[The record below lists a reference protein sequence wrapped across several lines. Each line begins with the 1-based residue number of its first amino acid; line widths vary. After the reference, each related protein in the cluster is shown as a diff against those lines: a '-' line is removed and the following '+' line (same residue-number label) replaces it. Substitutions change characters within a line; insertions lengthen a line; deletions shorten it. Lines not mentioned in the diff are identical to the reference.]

1 MANSKR
7 SFGEEPLGELLRKQA
22 IPAAV
27 GILVMSIYGIV
38 DTLYVGRYV
47 GAMGIGAITV
57 NMPITFLISS
67 IGMAIGIGG
76 SSVLSRA
83 MGEGSDG
90 KVQRIFGNM
99 LFLTLTLS
107 LFFVIVASFFQ
118 IPILNLFGGKGE
130 VLSPALQYFRIL
142 LPSVPA
148 LAWAMMSNNVI
159 RAEGHPRR
167 AMYTMIVPAILNL
180 ILDPIFIV
188 VFEMGIEGAALA
200 TTISYFG
207 SALYTASFFLWGP
220 SEMSLT
226 WSCIRPSKSI
236 MTEIG
241 KLGSVTMARQ
251 GTISVLS
258 IVLNNSLFAFGGEMA
273 LASYGIIS
281 RLLMFVNFPV
291 LGITQGYVPILGYN
305 YGAKFY
311 ERVSQLSRLAFYW
324 ATGIACGIFI
334 LLMIFTRPLVALFT
348 EDIALI
354 ERTVPALRWVFA
366 ANPFLA
372 TSFLGSAYFQA
383 IGQARRALILGLSK
397 QGFFLIPLILILPQ
411 VVGVDGIWW
420 SFPIADFGAAIL
432 SWWLLSKN
440 PYIGLLQGRKSS
452 P

>member
-1 MANSKR
+1 MAKTKQE
-7 SFGEEPLGELLRKQA
+7 FGKQPLGLLLRQQA

-27 GILVMSIYGIV
+27 GMLVMSIYAIV

-47 GAMGIGAITV
+47 GSLAIGAITV

-76 SSVLSRA
+76 QSVLSRA
-83 MGEGSDG
+83 MGEGNGG

-99 LFLTLTLS
+99 LVLTVSLS
-107 LFFVIVASFFQ
+107 LFFVILASFFQ
-118 IPILNLFGGKGE
+118 VPILNLFGGKGE
-130 VLSPALQYFRIL
+130 VLAPAQSYFRYL

-148 LAWAMMSNNVI
+148 LAWSMMSNNVI

-167 AMYTMIVPAILNL
+167 AMYTMIIPALLNL
-180 ILDPIFIV
+180 ILDPIFIIV
-188 VFEMGIEGAALA
+188 LDMGLEGAALA

-207 SALYTASFFLWGP
+207 SALYTASFFLFGP

-226 WSCIRPSKSI
+226 WSCIRPSRSI
-236 MTEIG
+236 MAEIS

-251 GTISVLS
+251 GTISLLS

-291 LGITQGYVPILGYN
+291 LGITQGYVPILGFN
-305 YGAKFY
+305 YGAKLY
-311 ERVSQLSRLAFYW
+311 PRVAALSRLAFMW
-324 ATGIACGIFI
+324 ATGIACGIFV
-334 LLMIFTRPLVALFT
+334 LLMVFTRPLVSIFT
-348 EDIALI
+348 EDEALI

-366 ANPFLA
+366 ANPLLA
-372 TSFLGSAYFQA
+372 TSFLGSAFFQA
-383 IGQARRALILGLSK
+383 IGQAKRALILGLSK
-397 QGFFLIPLILILPQ
+397 QGFFLIPLILLLPHW
-411 VVGVDGIWW
+411 VGIDGIWW
-420 SFPIADFGAAIL
+420 SFPIADAGAALL

-440 PYIGLLQGRKSS
+440 PYLKGKSS
-452 P
+452 IES

>member
-1 MANSKR
+1 MAKTKQE
-7 SFGEEPLGELLRKQA
+7 FGKQPLGLLLRQQA

-27 GILVMSIYGIV
+27 GMLVMSIYAIV

-47 GAMGIGAITV
+47 GSLAIGAITV

-76 SSVLSRA
+76 QSVLSRA
-83 MGEGSDG
+83 MGEGNGG

-99 LFLTLTLS
+99 LVLTVSLS
-107 LFFVIVASFFQ
+107 LFFVILASFFQ
-118 IPILNLFGGKGE
+118 VPILNLFGGKGE
-130 VLSPALQYFRIL
+130 VLAPAQSYFRFL

-148 LAWAMMSNNVI
+148 LAWSMMSNNVI

-167 AMYTMIVPAILNL
+167 AMYTMIIPALLNL
-180 ILDPIFIV
+180 ILDPIFIIV
-188 VFEMGIEGAALA
+188 LDMGLEGAALA

-207 SALYTASFFLWGP
+207 SALYTASFFLFGP

-226 WSCIRPSKSI
+226 WSCIRPSRSI
-236 MTEIG
+236 MAEIS

-251 GTISVLS
+251 GTISLLS

-291 LGITQGYVPILGYN
+291 LGITQGYVPILGFN
-305 YGAKFY
+305 YGAKLY
-311 ERVSQLSRLAFYW
+311 PRVAALSRLAFMW
-324 ATGIACGIFI
+324 ATGIACGIFV
-334 LLMIFTRPLVALFT
+334 LLMVFTRPLVSIFT
-348 EDIALI
+348 EDEALI

-366 ANPFLA
+366 ANPLLA
-372 TSFLGSAYFQA
+372 TSFLGSAFFQA
-383 IGQARRALILGLSK
+383 IGQAKRALILGLSK
-397 QGFFLIPLILILPQ
+397 QGFFLIPLILLLPHW
-411 VVGVDGIWW
+411 VGIDGIWW
-420 SFPIADFGAAIL
+420 SFPIADAGAALL

-440 PYIGLLQGRKSS
+440 PYLKGKSS
-452 P
+452 IES